1 MMEAASDTER
11 DGTSALMPITQ
22 SAGNAIGAALAGVA
36 ANSAGMAA
44 AASASDFK
52 AAIWPVYVLG
62 AVMAAL
68 AFAAAWR
75 MVKMIRPQDTN
86 SSFAAG

>member
-1 MMEAASDTER
+1 
-11 DGTSALMPITQ
+11 MPTTQ

-36 ANSAGMAA
+36 ANAAGMAHAVSA
-44 AASASDFK
+44 AEVKLAVV
-52 AAIWPVYVLG
+52 PVYVLG
-62 AVMAAL
+62 AAMAAL

-75 MVKMIRPQDTN
+75 MVGMIRPQDVN